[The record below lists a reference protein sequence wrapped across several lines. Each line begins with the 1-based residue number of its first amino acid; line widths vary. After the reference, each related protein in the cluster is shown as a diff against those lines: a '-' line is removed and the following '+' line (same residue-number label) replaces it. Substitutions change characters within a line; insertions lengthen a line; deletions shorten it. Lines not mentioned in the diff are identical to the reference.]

1 MVKVVDKSVFLAV
14 KDFSWK
20 VRNSIKENAKN
31 PETANSFLG
40 KMQVDMAMAIGHPL
54 LGTLQAKSYL
64 KKLGNT
70 TEERIAALAEGIDLQ
85 SVKEYWYNLLENK
98 RFELEFELNKYE
110 EEKAGYIIE
119 VAKFNDRL
127 SRFTYS
133 EAIDRRTK
141 ETFAQMFEEIQ
152 TRKCNVEKVGT
163 VEGLIDIFIG
173 KKLKEIA

>member
-1 MVKVVDKSVFLAV
+1 
-14 KDFSWK
+14 
-20 VRNSIKENAKN
+20 
-31 PETANSFLG
+31 
-40 KMQVDMAMAIGHPL
+40 
-54 LGTLQAKSYL
+54 
-64 KKLGNT
+64 
-70 TEERIAALAEGIDLQ
+70 
-85 SVKEYWYNLLENK
+85 
-98 RFELEFELNKYE
+98 
-110 EEKAGYIIE
+110 

>member
-98 RFELEFELNKYE
+98 RFELEF
-110 EEKAGYIIE
+110 
-119 VAKFNDRL
+119 V
-127 SRFTYS
+127 
-133 EAIDRRTK
+133 
-141 ETFAQMFEEIQ
+141 
-152 TRKCNVEKVGT
+152 
-163 VEGLIDIFIG
+163 
-173 KKLKEIA
+173 